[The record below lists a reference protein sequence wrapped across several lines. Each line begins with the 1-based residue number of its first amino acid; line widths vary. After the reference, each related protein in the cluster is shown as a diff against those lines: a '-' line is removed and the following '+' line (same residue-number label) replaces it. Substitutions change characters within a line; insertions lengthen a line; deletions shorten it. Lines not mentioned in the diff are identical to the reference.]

1 MESWRVR
8 TPSWADRKVG
18 ESMSHGIRKALRM
31 RGLVGSW
38 ILPTPKRW
46 RESMAAV
53 PSSHVRL
60 LDVVLVLSLIPSAR
74 VSGALGRTLRRAGV
88 ETRLN
93 AFSCLIGLAQ
103 QGARANAGTCHAS
116 CFGMCFRDEATEWKS
131 RCGTRRAKSRRGSS
145 LTLGPNSRADVFA
158 KWRAGGFGGHRG
170 RTEKLAKQ

>member
-18 ESMSHGIRKALRM
+18 ESMSHGIRRALRM

-74 VSGALGRTLRRAGV
+74 VSGSLGRPLRRAGV
-88 ETRLN
+88 ATRLN
-93 AFSCLIGLAQ
+93 ALSCLIGLAQ

-116 CFGMCFRDEATEWKS
+116 CDGMCFRDEATEWKS

-145 LTLGPNSRADVFA
+145 LTLG
-158 KWRAGGFGGHRG
+158 
-170 RTEKLAKQ
+170 EKIAAQGDAEIQVEGS

>member
-1 MESWRVR
+1 
-8 TPSWADRKVG
+8 
-18 ESMSHGIRKALRM
+18 M

-74 VSGALGRTLRRAGV
+74 VSGSLGRPLRRAGV

-93 AFSCLIGLAQ
+93 ALSCLIGLAQ
-103 QGARANAGTCHAS
+103 QGARANVHIGHAS
-116 CFGMCFRDEATEWKS
+116 CCLKHFEMKHRTGKRSEA
-131 RCGTRRAKSRRGSS
+131 RVAPAVAVAQ
-145 LTLGPNSRADVFA
+145 L
-158 KWRAGGFGGHRG
+158 
-170 RTEKLAKQ
+170 